1 MVSRWA
7 VRPQS
12 SRRLGRKR
20 TVTTADRHI
29 LSQFA
34 RAVFSHSST
43 LLAAEPMNSTIPS
56 PELLECL
63 GRRAD
68 SSAQRIRTNPTCKR
82 AAILSPLPK
91 HPERAMG

>member
-1 MVSRWA
+1 M
-7 VRPQS
+7 
-12 SRRLGRKR
+12 
-20 TVTTADRHI
+20 TTADRHI

-91 HPERAMG
+91 HPERAMGWCNSRRDDATGEHIF